1 MKKTLVSL
9 LFLAGLAPL
18 AAADKVVGGPLVVN
32 VTARTATVVWIVQS
46 DEAVMKTADGS
57 EVHNA
62 PLLHSESVRFTGL
75 KAGNSYQYEV
85 PGRPDL
91 KGSFKTAPT
100 GEGQFEFVVYG
111 DTRTRHDV
119 HRKVIAALLDHC
131 HPDFAV
137 QTGDLVNDGGDPA
150 LWPIF
155 FDIEHDLLRQVAYY
169 PALGNHE
176 RHSHNY
182 ADFMQA
188 APYYSF
194 NWGNA
199 HFAILDTDLGNAA
212 LSEVA
217 RQTYWK
223 EQTDWLAADLA
234 KNQKAAFRFV
244 AGHHPP
250 MTAVSNRQG
259 DNPHMIALTPLL
271 EQYHVTAAFF
281 GHDHN
286 YQHYL
291 KNGIHYVITGGGGA
305 PLYDVDKPPQ
315 GITQKVMSTEN
326 FVRVRVD
333 GKKVHIEAI
342 TPDGATI
349 DDFGVEGAAIE
360 SSATAH

>member
-1 MKKTLVSL
+1 
-9 LFLAGLAPL
+9 
-18 AAADKVVGGPLVVN
+18 
-32 VTARTATVVWIVQS
+32 VVWIVQS

-57 EVHNA
+57 DVHNE
-62 PLLHSESVRFTGL
+62 PVLHAESVRFTSL
-75 KAGNSYQYEV
+75 KAGTSYEYQV
-85 PGRPDL
+85 PDSPEL
-91 KGSFKTAPT
+91 KGSFKTALA
-100 GEGQFEFVVYG
+100 GEGPFEFVVYG
-111 DTRTRHDV
+111 DTRTRHEV
-119 HRKVIAALLDHC
+119 HRKVIAAVLQHS
-131 HPDFAV
+131 HPDFVV

-150 LWPIF
+150 VWPIF
-155 FDIEHDLLRQVAYY
+155 FDIERDLLRQVAYY

-182 ADFMQA
+182 TDFMQA

-194 NWGNA
+194 DWGNA

-212 LSEVA
+212 PSELA

-223 EQTDWLAADLA
+223 EQTDWLAADLQ

-244 AGHHPP
+244 VGHHPP
-250 MTAVSNRQG
+250 MTAVAKRQG
-259 DNPHMIALTPLL
+259 DNPHMIALIAML

-305 PLYDVDKPPQ
+305 PLYDVDKPPE
-315 GITQKVMSTEN
+315 GITQKVAKTEN

-333 GKKVHIEAI
+333 GKKAHVEAM
-342 TPDGATI
+342 TPDGTTI
-349 DDFGVEGAAIE
+349 DEFELEGGARESAA
-360 SSATAH
+360 AAH

>member
-1 MKKTLVSL
+1 MKNTLMSL
-9 LFLAGLAPL
+9 LFVVSLAPL

-57 EVHNA
+57 DLHNE
-62 PLLHSESVRFTGL
+62 PVLHAESARFTRL
-75 KAGNSYQYEV
+75 KAGTRYEYEV

-91 KGSFKTAPT
+91 KGSFRTPAPA
-100 GEGQFEFVVYG
+100 ESQFEFVVYG

-119 HRKVIAALLDHC
+119 HRKVIAALLEHC

-137 QTGDLVNDGGDPA
+137 QTGDLVNDGGDAA
-150 LWPIF
+150 LWPTF

-182 ADFMQA
+182 TDFMQA

-212 LSEVA
+212 PSELA

-234 KNQKAAFRFV
+234 KNQKAVFRFV

-259 DNPHMIALTPLL
+259 DNPHMIALIPML

-305 PLYDVDKPPQ
+305 PLYDVDKPPA
-315 GITQKVMSTEN
+315 GITQKVAKTEN
-326 FVRVRVD
+326 FVRIRVD
-333 GKKVHIEAI
+333 GNKAHVEAM
-342 TPDGATI
+342 TPDGTTI
-349 DDFGVEGAAIE
+349 DDFEIEGGARESAA
-360 SSATAH
+360 AAH